1 MNRFITWLLIIR
13 LLLGSLGGLLL
24 CRLIEFTIFRNGSH
38 LDQTPVGLAVLRL
51 LAIVFG
57 GTTLILAPLRIF
69 WDRSEVREME
79 KRVVEGEIEPESLS
93 PFWKHLFYMNYGSVP
108 KWVYMPFAIVAI
120 ALASI
125 LALGI
130 IAFVVLAM
138 LWVVFYLYIH
148 LFGH

>member
-1 MNRFITWLLIIR
+1 
-13 LLLGSLGGLLL
+13 
-24 CRLIEFTIFRNGSH
+24 
-38 LDQTPVGLAVLRL
+38 
-51 LAIVFG
+51 
-57 GTTLILAPLRIF
+57 
-69 WDRSEVREME
+69 
-79 KRVVEGEIEPESLS
+79 
-93 PFWKHLFYMNYGSVP
+93 MNYGSVP